1 MSLNNQNTFSNKI
14 NKISFTALLISQ
26 ISTSLL
32 LKFGSWYFDLPL
44 ISTINTMIIT
54 IYILMDINI
63 CLFKYSLSISQRLF
77 DYFDNLELFRIDEDE
92 AVDETYKK
100 MFMST
105 MSKEDDEKDNYQLD
119 KELTDDYRKAIDNL
133 MIVSQRTN
141 LEEN

>member
-1 MSLNNQNTFSNKI
+1 MTENNQNTFSNKI

-44 ISTINTMIIT
+44 LSTINTMIIT

-105 MSKEDDEKDNYQLD
+105 ISKEDDEKDNYQLD
-119 KELTDDYRKAIDNL
+119 RELTDDYRKAIDNL

>member
-1 MSLNNQNTFSNKI
+1 MSSNNQNTFSNKI

-26 ISTSLL
+26 ISISLL

-44 ISTINTMIIT
+44 LSTINNIIIT

-77 DYFDNLELFRIDEDE
+77 DYFDNLELFRIEEDE

-105 MSKEDDEKDNYQLD
+105 ISKEDDEKDNYQLD
-119 KELTDDYRKAIDNL
+119 RELTDDYRKAIDNL

>member
-1 MSLNNQNTFSNKI
+1 MSSNNQNTFSNKI

-44 ISTINTMIIT
+44 LSTINNMIIT

-77 DYFDNLELFRIDEDE
+77 DYFDNLELFRIEEDE

-105 MSKEDDEKDNYQLD
+105 ISKEDDEKDNYQLD
-119 KELTDDYRKAIDNL
+119 RELTDDYRKAIDNL

>member
-1 MSLNNQNTFSNKI
+1 MSSNNQNTFSNKI

-26 ISTSLL
+26 ISISLL

-44 ISTINTMIIT
+44 LSTINNIIIT

-105 MSKEDDEKDNYQLD
+105 ISKEDDEKDNYQLD
-119 KELTDDYRKAIDNL
+119 RELTDDYRKAIDNL

>member
-1 MSLNNQNTFSNKI
+1 MVANNQNTFSNKI

-44 ISTINTMIIT
+44 LSTINNMIIT

-77 DYFDNLELFRIDEDE
+77 DYFDNLELFRIEEDE

-105 MSKEDDEKDNYQLD
+105 ISKEDDEKDNYQLD

>member
-1 MSLNNQNTFSNKI
+1 MVANNQNTFSNKI

-44 ISTINTMIIT
+44 LSTINNMIIT

-92 AVDETYKK
+92 VVDETYKK

-105 MSKEDDEKDNYQLD
+105 MSKEDDEKNNYQLD
-119 KELTDDYRKAIDNL
+119 RELTDDYRKAIDNL

>member
-1 MSLNNQNTFSNKI
+1 MTENNQNTFSNKI

-44 ISTINTMIIT
+44 LSTINTMIIT

-105 MSKEDDEKDNYQLD
+105 ISKEDDEKDNYQLD

>member
-1 MSLNNQNTFSNKI
+1 MSANNQNTFSNKI

-44 ISTINTMIIT
+44 LSIINNIIIT

-77 DYFDNLELFRIDEDE
+77 DYFDNLELFRIEEDE

-105 MSKEDDEKDNYQLD
+105 ISKEDDEKDNYQLD
-119 KELTDDYRKAIDNL
+119 RELTDDYRKAIDNL